1 MLLSKQKL
9 MRSGDFVYAEHLR
22 AIQDNQQTSKSMKL
36 RRSKFVIFG
45 SEVLSLRHKSWVG
58 CQSLLSDR
66 HQTDII
72 RLTLWQGANYTAS
85 VLT

>member
-1 MLLSKQKL
+1 
-9 MRSGDFVYAEHLR
+9 MRSGDFVYGEHLS

-36 RRSKFVIFG
+36 RRSKFAIFG
-45 SEVLSLRHKSWVG
+45 SEVLSLWHKSLVG
-58 CQSLLSDR
+58 CQPLLSDR

-72 RLTLWQGANYTAS
+72 RLTLWKGANYTAS